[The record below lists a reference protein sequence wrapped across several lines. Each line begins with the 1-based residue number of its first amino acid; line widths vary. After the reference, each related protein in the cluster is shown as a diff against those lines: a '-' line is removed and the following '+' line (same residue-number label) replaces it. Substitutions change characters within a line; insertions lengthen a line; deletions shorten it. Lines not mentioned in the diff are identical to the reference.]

1 VNIAAAL
8 ESPADPPAQAED
20 LWPIKMKYFNV
31 ILLAL
36 GCTLLAALIWTVG
49 PAELWNEFT
58 LLGWGLIPFAFC
70 EGAAEMIHTLGW
82 RHCLSGN
89 LRKISWFRLY
99 RIRMAGYAINYL
111 TPTASLGGEVTKTTL
126 LTAQAQVSQAASGV
140 LIGKVCFGLAH
151 LLFVTLGIL
160 VVMHTIHLGAA
171 VWIPLLLS
179 AMLVAG
185 GIAIFLLLQKHG
197 KLGAPTRW
205 LVAKGIGGRTVE
217 KIAANFTS
225 VDEELR
231 AFYRDRPMDMCLAI
245 CWHLLG
251 YSIGIAQTWFF
262 LHLLHPPVSLVVAA
276 GVWFIGM
283 WFDLLT
289 FAIPLNAGSLEGT
302 RILALKLIGFGA
314 PLGLAYGVALRL
326 AQMLWAGVGLLLYGE
341 LTAHKA
347 TSPELLEKSERKQPA
362 NRTVANPQ

>member
-1 VNIAAAL
+1 MKRFNI
-8 ESPADPPAQAED
+8 
-20 LWPIKMKYFNV
+20 V
-31 ILLAL
+31 LLAL
-36 GCTLLAALIWTVG
+36 GCALLAALIWTVG
-49 PAELWNEFT
+49 PTELWQE
-58 LLGWGLIPFAFC
+58 LGSLGWGLIPFAFC
-70 EGAAEMIHTLGW
+70 EGVAEMIHTLGW

-89 LRKISWFRLY
+89 LRSISWFSLF

-126 LTAQAQVSQAASGV
+126 LASRSQVSQAASGV

-151 LLFVTLGIL
+151 LIFVVLGIP
-160 VVMHTIHLGAA
+160 VVMTTIHLPTP
-171 VWIPLLLS
+171 VWISLLLS

-185 GIAIFLLLQKHG
+185 GIVVFLLLQKHG

-217 KIAANFTS
+217 KIATNFTA

-231 AFYRDRPMDMCLAI
+231 AFYRDRPMDMCLAM
-245 CWHLLG
+245 CWHLAG
-251 YSIGIAQTWFF
+251 YSVGIAQTWFF
-262 LHLLHPPVSLVVAA
+262 LYLLHPPAPLAVAA
-276 GVWFIGM
+276 TVWFIGM

-302 RILALKLIGFGA
+302 RILALKLIGWGA

-326 AQMLWAGVGLLLYGE
+326 AQILWATVGLVFYGE
-341 LTAHKA
+341 LTTRKNAAAGAVAKKA
-347 TSPELLEKSERKQPA
+347 RKQTA
-362 NRTVANPQ
+362 NRTVVNPQ